1 MAAPLVRV
9 SGLRVTFEGAQGRV
23 HAVQGVDLEL
33 APGRTLAI
41 LGESGSGKS
50 VTLRAL
56 LGLLP
61 RKRATVQGQVHVAG
75 RDVLALTPRELGRY
89 RGKVA
94 SMIFQDPGTA
104 LDPVYKVGQQ
114 IAEAIVHHEG
124 VSGAE
129 ARRRAVEMLDRVKVP
144 SAAMR
149 ANAYPHEL
157 SGGLRQRAMI
167 ALALAC
173 RPVLLLADEPTTALD
188 PTVQIQIV
196 HLLRELQQELGM
208 SVIFVTH
215 DVGVAVEV
223 ADEIAIMYAGRIV
236 ERAPTATIAAGA
248 AHPYTVAL
256 LDARTYTA
264 RKGLRLNAI
273 GGAPPALDRA
283 STGCSFAPRCSRAR
297 STCVAALPAA
307 TELMAGHVAH
317 CLFPV
322 PKQLVPR
329 ESANSPKGEGT

>member
-1 MAAPLVRV
+1 MAPGEPSPLVRV
-9 SGLRVTFEGAQGRV
+9 KQLHVIFGGARGRV
-23 HAVQGVDLEL
+23 YAVQGVDLEL
-33 APGRTLAI
+33 AHGRTLAI

-61 RKRATVQGQVHVAG
+61 RKQTQVEGAVHVAG
-75 RDVLALTPRELGRY
+75 RDVLALSSRQLRRY

-94 SMIFQDPGTA
+94 SMIFQDPGMA
-104 LDPVYKVGQQ
+104 LDPVYKVGYQ

-124 VSGAE
+124 ASWSSAH
-129 ARRRAVEMLDRVKVP
+129 RRAREMLDRVKVP

-196 HLLRELQQELGM
+196 HLLRELQKEMDM

-236 ERAPTATIAAGA
+236 ERAPTATIAASP
-248 AHPYTVAL
+248 AHPYTIAL
-256 LDARTYTA
+256 LDARTSKA
-264 RKGLRLNAI
+264 PKGVRLNAI
-273 GGAPPALDRA
+273 GGAPPALDHA
-283 STGCSFAPRCSRAR
+283 STSCSFAPRCSRVRTLCTAE
-297 STCVAALPAA
+297 LPPTTLFA
-307 TELMAGHVAH
+307 TGHVGR
-317 CLFPV
+317 CFFPLERAAQSQDR
-322 PKQLVPR
+322 P
-329 ESANSPKGEGT
+329 